1 MPLWGWVLVGL
12 FLGLIGAVLGF
23 MATRKAAITAAPNKQ
38 NTATRSESVP
48 AMVFT
53 NAGVGSAG
61 ATPAGWHRL
70 PRADVLGRNDV
81 DGPPRDGTG
90 THGSGST

>member
-1 MPLWGWVLVGL
+1 MGVGPGRL

-23 MATRKAAITAAPNKQ
+23 MAPAKRRITAAPNKQ

-48 AMVFT
+48 PMVFT

-61 ATPAGWHRL
+61 ATPAGGIACLEQMYW
-70 PRADVLGRNDV
+70 
-81 DGPPRDGTG
+81 DGTTWTG
-90 THGSGST
+90 RHAMDGDTWLGST